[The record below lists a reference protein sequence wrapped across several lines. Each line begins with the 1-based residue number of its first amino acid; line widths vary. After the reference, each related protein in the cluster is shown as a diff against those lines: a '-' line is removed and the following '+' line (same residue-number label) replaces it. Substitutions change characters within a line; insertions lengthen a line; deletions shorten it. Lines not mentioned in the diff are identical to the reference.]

1 MNKFI
6 ITLTILFGIN
16 IGFAN
21 ANIQNSCRAQAKQAA
36 QNTYASC
43 IQTAKK
49 GELEKIQKDYKSKM
63 AQLKNYYEKKIK
75 SLSGKPSSAA
85 PQGHMEGAQT
95 SDSTTELPTKRIE
108 VRGDVIES
116 EVESQVE
123 TKSELESELESS
135 QSL

>member
-49 GELEKIQKDYKSKM
+49 SELEKIQKDYKSKM

-75 SLSGKPSSAA
+75 SLSGKPSSTN
-85 PQGHMEGAQT
+85 QGQMESSPT
-95 SDSTTELPTKRIE
+95 SDSSTELPTKRIE

-123 TKSELESELESS
+123 TRSELESELESS